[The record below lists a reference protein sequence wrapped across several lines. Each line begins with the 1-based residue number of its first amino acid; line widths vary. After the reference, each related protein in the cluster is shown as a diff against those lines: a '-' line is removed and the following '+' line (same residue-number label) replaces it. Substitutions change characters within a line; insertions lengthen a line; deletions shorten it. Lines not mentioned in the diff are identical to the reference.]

1 MTFARTLAFIAL
13 ATSASLAM
21 AKQQTVLL
29 NVPTMD
35 CATCPITIK
44 AALTKVPGVSKVK
57 VSYEKREA
65 VIVYDDTKAT
75 VGPEAGNRERRL
87 PVDAQDSVRNTRNT
101 APIKPI
107 PTVHA
112 ACQPPCAKLHAPS
125 ADPVAPPRKN
135 VAMYR
140 PLTRP
145 RTSAPS
151 A

>member
-65 VIVYDDTKAT
+65 VIVYDDAKAT
-75 VGPEAGNRERRL
+75 VADLKQATEDVGYPSML
-87 PVDAQDSVRNTRNT
+87 KTR
-101 APIKPI
+101 
-107 PTVHA
+107 
-112 ACQPPCAKLHAPS
+112 
-125 ADPVAPPRKN
+125 
-135 VAMYR
+135 
-140 PLTRP
+140 
-145 RTSAPS
+145 
-151 A
+151 

>member
-44 AALTKVPGVSKVK
+44 AALSKVPGVSKVK

-65 VIVYDDTKAT
+65 VIVYDDAKAT
-75 VGPEAGNRERRL
+75 VADLKQATEDVGYPSML
-87 PVDAQDSVRNTRNT
+87 KTR
-101 APIKPI
+101 
-107 PTVHA
+107 
-112 ACQPPCAKLHAPS
+112 
-125 ADPVAPPRKN
+125 
-135 VAMYR
+135 
-140 PLTRP
+140 
-145 RTSAPS
+145 
-151 A
+151 